1 MVNRPASVEGQALFG
16 VVRRMTGQ
24 MRVVVGMGGG
34 GVIGWDM
41 TAALA
46 LAEAMGVHRSI
57 AADLLPALEAV
68 MVRSMKEHD
77 G

>member
-1 MVNRPASVEGQALFG
+1 
-16 VVRRMTGQ
+16 